1 MTDPDIADRAFT
13 LAEMASDES
22 VTMSVLAGREGR
34 FSRAE
39 PLNEPPVTYLAETE
53 APVYVLT
60 NGKRGVGRGVKSNTV
75 TPDGEYRTVVL
86 VTGRRTLCLVGQRD
100 GDETIEI
107 PHESV
112 AEIRYSTGF
121 RKHRLVLRTPRSA
134 YHCWIHRKT
143 DAELLERTTEFV
155 AERQTE
161 DPEAI
166 DDGDTASRVMYR
178 GRPVERNTDSDGENT
193 ADDPTTEE
201 GSNDA
206 SGTDG
211 GTDDTAGDDEEF
223 TVTYRGRPVDRD

>member
-13 LAEMASDES
+13 LAEMASDDS

-39 PLNEPPVTYLAETE
+39 PLNVPPVTYLAETE

-100 GDETIEI
+100 GDEMIEI

-161 DPEAI
+161 DPESV
-166 DDGDTASRVMYR
+166 DDDDAASRVMYR
-178 GRPVERNTDSDGENT
+178 GRPVERT
-193 ADDPTTEE
+193 ADEESGDDRTT
-201 GSNDA
+201 D
-206 SGTDG
+206 D
-211 GTDDTAGDDEEF
+211 GTDDTTDDGTDDTTGDDEEF
-223 TVTYRGRPVDRD
+223 TVMYRGRPVDKD